1 MTPQRSNN
9 RQSPEADFVK
19 SLYESCTMI
28 FLEDVEEGDRLCC
41 AVLAGPTG
49 PALSDLHTSARAAWK
64 QVALAHGYAALKTS
78 PSRGRLLMFPSGR
91 RLNGQ
96 LSAVADLAHR

>member
-28 FLEDVEEGDRLCC
+28 FVEDVDEGDRLSC

-64 QVALAHGYAALKTS
+64 QVALAHGYVALPTS
-78 PSRGRLLMFPSGR
+78 PSRGRLLMFPSDR

-96 LSAVADLAHR
+96 PTTLADVANR